1 MYPKLVIIITVQ
13 KKEKKEIK
21 ENTLPTMEAMILQK

>member
-1 MYPKLVIIITVQ
+1 MDPLIQKYD

-21 ENTLPTMEAMILQK
+21 ENTKKSVEKSGNRK